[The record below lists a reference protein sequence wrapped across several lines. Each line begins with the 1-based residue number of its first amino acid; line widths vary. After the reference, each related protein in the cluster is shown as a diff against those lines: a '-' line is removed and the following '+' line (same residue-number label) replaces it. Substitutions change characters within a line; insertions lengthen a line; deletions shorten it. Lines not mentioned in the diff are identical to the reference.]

1 MRDFL
6 ANEIKVGDLV
16 AATAAGYCDL
26 HVWTVIKVNPKT
38 VNLEREEVTRHSNGT
53 TYTSKQRVRRSRTEF
68 ILIRIA
74 GD

>member
-1 MRDFL
+1 MKDFL

-16 AATAAGYCDL
+16 ASTAAGYCEL

-38 VNLEREEVTRHSNGT
+38 VVLERDDPNRRF
-53 TYTSKQRVRRSRTEF
+53 SKAQVRRSPQEF